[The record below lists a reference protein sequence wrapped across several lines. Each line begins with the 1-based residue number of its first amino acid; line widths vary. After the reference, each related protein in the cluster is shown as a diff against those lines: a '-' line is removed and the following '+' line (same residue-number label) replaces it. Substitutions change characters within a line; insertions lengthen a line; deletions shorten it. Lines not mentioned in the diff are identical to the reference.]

1 LNAKFRDKLL
11 DLGDSNNPLL
21 GALIKFFDFD
31 ETKPFQ
37 SAPKLLINAE
47 LYGWPCIDHL
57 KAGKKKKRIPI
68 KLGRPNLQT
77 LGGQCSTIYY
87 Y

>member
-11 DLGDSNNPLL
+11 NLEDSNNPLL

-31 ETKPFQ
+31 ETKTFQ

-47 LYGWPCIDHL
+47 LYGWPCINHP
-57 KAGKKKKRIPI
+57 KGEKKKQKD
-68 KLGRPNLQT
+68 N
-77 LGGQCSTIYY
+77 
-87 Y
+87 